1 MNYCKYNK
9 KDDNFFCKTGLTY
22 VSFFTAKEMVVRLCN
37 WESLNDMRPDLT
49 TEPNVFERVQHG
61 FGGMW
66 DVAQNLGGCR
76 IQEII

>member
-1 MNYCKYNK
+1 M
-9 KDDNFFCKTGLTY
+9 TY
-22 VSFFTAKEMVVRLCN
+22 VSFFPAKEMVVRLCN
-37 WESLNDMRPDLT
+37 WESLNDMRPDCYHLLDAKGTLQYLQYLT